1 MTPRVTLEDVSKAA
15 GVSRSTAS
23 LVVRG
28 NTRIPETTALKVRE
42 AMDSLG
48 YVYNRQAANLR
59 QSRSMTLGLI
69 VTEIINPYFAE
80 LAMAVDEV
88 THEAGYTIFIGYS
101 RDLAQRQQEIIASMI
116 ERQIDGL
123 LLLPAPDTDPDR
135 LAKQVNA
142 ANVPVVLLARRFEG
156 FDYVGS
162 ENVQGATMLANH
174 LTALGCRNV
183 ALLGGL
189 PAPSLSEREQGLRTT
204 LEGAGRELW
213 TMDELRSHI
222 TPEGGAAAVARL
234 FDMGKLPDAIVA
246 YNDVVAQGVYD
257 EMRRRGLEPGRD
269 IAVASFDDTRIAAS
283 QVPPMTSVAGFP
295 QQIGLTGTEMLM
307 NRLASGNAEIPEQLS
322 LLDPVLKIR
331 SSTATWRPRT

>member
-28 NTRIPETTALKVRE
+28 SSRIPEHTAAKVRE
-42 AMDSLG
+42 AMLSLG

-69 VTEIINPYFAE
+69 VTEIVNPYFAE

-88 THEAGYTIFIGYS
+88 THDAGYTIFIGYS
-101 RDLAQRQQEIIASMI
+101 RDDAGRQQEIIASMI

-123 LLLPAPDTDPDR
+123 LLLPAPDTDPAQ
-135 LAKQVNA
+135 LARQVNA
-142 ANVPVVLLARRFEG
+142 ANVPVVMLARKFEG

-162 ENVQGATMLANH
+162 ENVHGAAMLATH
-174 LTALGCRNV
+174 LAALGCKTV
-183 ALLGGL
+183 AFLGGL
-189 PAPSLSEREQGLRTT
+189 PAPSLSERELGLHTV
-204 LEGAGRELW
+204 LDSAGRELW
-213 TMDELRSHI
+213 TMDEFRSHI
-222 TPEGGAAAVARL
+222 TPEGGAAAVGRL
-234 FDMGKLPDAIVA
+234 FDLGKLPDAIVT
-246 YNDVVAQGVYD
+246 YNDVVAQGAYD

-295 QQIGLTGTEMLM
+295 QQIGLKGTEMLM
-307 NRLASGNAEIPEQLS
+307 RRLAAGNAEIPEQLS
-322 LLDPVLKIR
+322 LIEPVLKIR
-331 SSTATWRPRT
+331 SSTATWRPRS